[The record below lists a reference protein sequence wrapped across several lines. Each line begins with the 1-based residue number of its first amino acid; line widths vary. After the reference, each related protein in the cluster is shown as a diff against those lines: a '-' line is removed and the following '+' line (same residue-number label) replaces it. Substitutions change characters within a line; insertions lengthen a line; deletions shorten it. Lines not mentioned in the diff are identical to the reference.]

1 MIWRAALDLVLPPR
15 CVFCGSQSV
24 DRNICVGCDADLPR
38 IESPPPLLT
47 SPFVAEVAPLAYDFP
62 VDAAIKALKFKRKL
76 YYVPAL
82 TDLLSDACHRLPTG
96 IDAVLPVPLHWRRR
110 WVRGFNQ
117 AEELARP
124 VARRLDVPMIYD
136 VVRYRATEYQSG
148 LSATARNRNLRNA
161 FRVRSPLSYGHVLI
175 VDDVIT
181 TGATLRQVASQLM
194 SAGVKK
200 VSVLAIARAKA

>member
-1 MIWRAALDLVLPPR
+1 
-15 CVFCGSQSV
+15 
-24 DRNICVGCDADLPR
+24 
-38 IESPPPLLT
+38 
-47 SPFVAEVAPLAYDFP
+47 
-62 VDAAIKALKFKRKL
+62 
-76 YYVPAL
+76 
-82 TDLLSDACHRLPTG
+82 
-96 IDAVLPVPLHWRRR
+96 
-110 WVRGFNQ
+110 
-117 AEELARP
+117 
-124 VARRLDVPMIYD
+124 MIYD